1 MKRHLILSLAI
12 AVVTGCQ
19 APSSMP
25 SAATTDRLSAESETH
40 GTVKIRVTWPN
51 QSSHHLQAIPLAA
64 RTVVLKLSNAA
75 GDELLTRTLTRTD
88 TASVTARL
96 DVAPGDGY
104 MIAAESFD
112 ASGALLATGRSE
124 AFSIVRQRLS
134 TVELTLESLITRVTG
149 TGVGGYTGDGAPAV
163 LGQVFTPNGLAG
175 DRDGNLYIADWANHA
190 IRRIDSRGML
200 STVAGTGETASAAPT
215 LGDNGLPTETAVTR
229 PVAVAVAPNGDRFI
243 ANTSRSALRIIPAE
257 NGERYGQS
265 LIAGRLFTIVDGL
278 SGPVPTAVAVDPSG
292 NVFYAEAARIQMLT
306 PEGTRSV
313 VAGTGA
319 IARGQ
324 GADGPAT
331 ASSLDGPEGFVVDT
345 SGNLLFVER
354 NNHRVRLLCRE
365 PGTYYGIPMASG
377 SVYTIAGK
385 GSATGDPLTLGDGK
399 DALEATLSTPR
410 GLAFDSRGNLYIAD
424 QNNQRIRRL
433 TPDRRISTLAGTGTR
448 TGTVEGADLGDGG
461 SLLKATFANPI
472 GLTVINDILYVAD
485 SGNHSVRRIPL

>member
-1 MKRHLILSLAI
+1 MKRHLILSLAV

-25 SAATTDRLSAESETH
+25 SAATTDRSSAKSETH
-40 GTVKIRVTWPN
+40 GIVKIRVTWPN

-134 TVELTLESLITRVTG
+134 MVELTLEPRITRVTG
-149 TGVGGYTGDGAPAV
+149 TGVGGYSGDGGPAV
-163 LGQVFTPNGLAG
+163 SGQVFTPNGLAA
-175 DRDGNLYIADWANHA
+175 DRDGNLYIADYANFA
-190 IRRIDSRGML
+190 IRRIDSSGML
-200 STVAGTGETASAAPT
+200 STVAGTNKLASAAPA
-215 LGDNGLPTETAVTR
+215 LGDNGLPTETAVSR
-229 PVAVAVAPNGDRFI
+229 PVAVAVAPNGDLFI
-243 ANTSRSALRIIPAE
+243 ANTTHSGVRIIPAE
-257 NGERYGQS
+257 TGERYGQS
-265 LIAGRLFTIVDGL
+265 LKAGRLFTIVNGF
-278 SGPVPTAVAVDPSG
+278 SPPIPTAVAVDSSG
-292 NVFYAEAARIQMLT
+292 NVFYSEAAQIQMLT
-306 PEGTRSV
+306 PGGSRSV
-313 VAGTGA
+313 VGGTGA
-319 IARGQ
+319 NSRGQ
-324 GADGPAT
+324 GVDGPAT
-331 ASSLDGPEGFVVDT
+331 ASSLNGPEGFVVDK

-354 NNHRVRLLCRE
+354 GNHRVRLLCRE

-377 SVYTIAGK
+377 SVYTIAGN
-385 GSATGDPLTLGDGK
+385 GSATTDPVMLGDGK
-399 DALEATLSTPR
+399 DALDATLNFPR

-424 QNNQRIRRL
+424 QSNHRIRRL
-433 TPDRRISTLAGTGTR
+433 TPDRRISTLAGTGIS
-448 TGTVEGADLGDGG
+448 TGTEGAVPGDGG